1 MASKAEWGNL
11 PFEEAIKFFRSKV
24 RIPSERWN
32 DLLQEEHDMGFMVA
46 GATKAEL
53 LTDFQ
58 SAIDSAI
65 AEGTTLET
73 FRKEFDN
80 IVAKHGWSYK
90 GSRGWRSEVI
100 YSTNIRSAYQA
111 GRFQQMTD
119 PDVLAYRPNW
129 LYQHGDS
136 IRPRPLHQS
145 WSGTVLPASDP
156 WWESH
161 FTPNG
166 WGCKCRVVAMSDRD
180 LKRKGL
186 TVAKAAPDDGSY
198 EWVNKKT
205 GEVQEIPNGIDPG
218 WNYTPGRAPARDRER
233 ILKGMIAGV
242 PKELQ
247 DQVRAEAGL

>member
-1 MASKAEWGNL
+1 MASSAEYGSL
-11 PFEEAIKFFRSKV
+11 PFEEAITFFRSKV
-24 RIPSERWN
+24 KIPTERWN
-32 DLLQEEHDMGFMVA
+32 DLLENEHDFGFMVA

-58 SAIDSAI
+58 TAIDAAI
-65 AEGTTLET
+65 SEGTTLET
-73 FRKEFDN
+73 FRKEFDK

-90 GSRGWRSEVI
+90 GSRGWRTEVI
-100 YSTNIRSAYQA
+100 YSTNVRTAYQA
-111 GRFQQMTD
+111 GRYQQMTD

-136 IRPRPLHQS
+136 IRPRLPHLA

-156 WWESH
+156 WWLTH

-166 WGCKCRVVAMSDRD
+166 WGCKCRIVALSDRD
-180 LKRKGL
+180 MKRRDLVMSKR
-186 TVAKAAPDDGSY
+186 PDDGTY

-205 GEVQEIPNGIDPG
+205 GEVKTIPNGIDPG
-218 WNYTPGRAPARDRER
+218 WDYTPGRSPKEDRKR
-233 ILKGMIAGV
+233 IMETMIAGV

-247 DQVRAEAGL
+247 AMVRAEAGL

>member
-1 MASKAEWGNL
+1 MANNAEYGSL

-24 RIPSERWN
+24 KIPTERWN
-32 DLLQEEHDMGFMVA
+32 DLLQNDHDFGFMIA

-53 LTDFQ
+53 LADFQ
-58 SAIDSAI
+58 SAIDAAI

-73 FRKEFDN
+73 FRKDFDQ

-90 GSRGWRSEVI
+90 GGRGWRSEVI
-100 YSTNIRSAYQA
+100 YSTNVRTAYQA

-156 WWESH
+156 WWDSH

-166 WGCKCRVVAMSDRD
+166 WGCKCRIVALSDRD
-180 LKRKGL
+180 LKRKELSVG
-186 TVAKAAPDDGSY
+186 KAPNDGTF

-205 GEVQEIPNGIDPG
+205 GEVQDIPVGIDPG
-218 WNYTPGRAPARDRER
+218 WNYTPGRAPAKDRER

-242 PKELQ
+242 PPELQ
-247 DQVRAEAGL
+247 AMVRAEAGL

>member
-1 MASKAEWGNL
+1 MATKAEYGNL

-46 GATKAEL
+46 GAIKAEL

-65 AEGTTLET
+65 SEGTTLET
-73 FRKEFDN
+73 FRKSFDD

-90 GSRGWRSEVI
+90 GSRGWRTEVI

-111 GRFQQMTD
+111 GRFQQMID

-136 IRPRPLHQS
+136 IRPRALHQS

-161 FTPNG
+161 YTPNG
-166 WGCKCRVVAMSDRD
+166 WG
-180 LKRKGL
+180 
-186 TVAKAAPDDGSY
+186 
-198 EWVNKKT
+198 
-205 GEVQEIPNGIDPG
+205 
-218 WNYTPGRAPARDRER
+218 
-233 ILKGMIAGV
+233 
-242 PKELQ
+242 
-247 DQVRAEAGL
+247 